1 MTQVLAISCHGD
13 LSDLVEKKKHTHS
26 DTGICKQSATDAIF
40 VVLVLSVLGLFLQ
53 GSNTGSPNAVL
64 ANRKKIYVFTLY

>member
-13 LSDLVEKKKHTHS
+13 LSDLVEKKKNTHTHTHS

-40 VVLVLSVLGLFLQ
+40 VVLVLSV
-53 GSNTGSPNAVL
+53 GS
-64 ANRKKIYVFTLY
+64 VFARLKHREPERCIS

>member
-13 LSDLVEKKKHTHS
+13 LSDLVEKKNTHTHS

-40 VVLVLSVLGLFLQ
+40 VVLVLSV
-53 GSNTGSPNAVL
+53 GS
-64 ANRKKIYVFTLY
+64 VFARLKHREPER

>member
-13 LSDLVEKKKHTHS
+13 LSDLVEKKTHAHTHS

-40 VVLVLSVLGLFLQ
+40 VVLVLSV
-53 GSNTGSPNAVL
+53 GS
-64 ANRKKIYVFTLY
+64 VFARLKHREPERCIS